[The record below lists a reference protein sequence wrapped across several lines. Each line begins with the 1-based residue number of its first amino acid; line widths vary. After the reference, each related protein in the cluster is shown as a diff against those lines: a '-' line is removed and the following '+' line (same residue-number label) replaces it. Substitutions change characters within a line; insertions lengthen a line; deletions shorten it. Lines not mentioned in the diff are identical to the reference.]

1 MHSGF
6 QLVHE
11 CNEGVRTNE
20 QAEQIEALSQKLHT
34 ATKET
39 VSNWFHSSI
48 NVCEHFINSV
58 CLVFL
63 FVVSL
68 WYLKRM
74 SYNYSVYSA
83 WWVDHG
89 VTERLIITRHKQSV
103 SWTRLS
109 SVRRHCSLNYLANID
124 CYLKVSSGST
134 SC

>member
-39 VSNWFHSSI
+39 VSNSI
-48 NVCEHFINSV
+48 NVCEHFMNSV
-58 CLVFL
+58 CLIFL
-63 FVVSL
+63 FVVGL

-83 WWVDHG
+83 
-89 VTERLIITRHKQSV
+89 
-103 SWTRLS
+103 
-109 SVRRHCSLNYLANID
+109 
-124 CYLKVSSGST
+124 
-134 SC
+134 